1 GSNVD
6 SSCVLRESRRRKTVW
21 QAWQKKAL
29 LSAFCKNQYPSFW
42 DRQELARQIQL
53 PASRIR
59 VWFQNQRSRTGV
71 ARHGPKRSSRGSIP
85 LASQQLEE
93 GFGSRSQG
101 SSMPSDSRR
110 PRTRLNLQQRRILV
124 QAFER
129 NPLPG
134 FATRE
139 QLGQRTGLNEDTIH
153 IWFQNRRARQARA
166 PDQDVPASQVQDV
179 ATGGLSG
186 KDEAAPDNLL
196 LMAAAG
202 GVGMEN
208 SSSSDQPH
216 FHEESQHPQVAL
228 PEGRGQSQTAT
239 QAYEPGTLELLL
251 DELLEEDQVECDRPF
266 PVDLD
271 GNPGSQQPQ
280 VAQPEGQGQEQALTQ
295 GCNTG
300 PLELFLDQLLM
311 EVRVETHKKT
321 KGYMLSSANTGSS
334 SPSEF
339 LLLLRESQ
347 LPQWAQP
354 EGQGQEQALTQGCNT
369 GPLELFL
376 DQLLMEVRVETHSP
390 GPVHL
395 EGGGQQM
402 DATPEL
408 PLSQEEYEALLDIL

>member
-1 GSNVD
+1 
-6 SSCVLRESRRRKTVW
+6 
-21 QAWQKKAL
+21 
-29 LSAFCKNQYPSFW
+29 
-42 DRQELARQIQL
+42 
-53 PASRIR
+53 
-59 VWFQNQRSRTGV
+59 
-71 ARHGPKRSSRGSIP
+71 
-85 LASQQLEE
+85 
-93 GFGSRSQG
+93 
-101 SSMPSDSRR
+101 MPSDSRR

-239 QAYEPGTLELLL
+239 QAYEAGPLELLL
-251 DELLEEDQVECDRPF
+251 DELLEEDQVEGDRPF

-271 GNPGSQQPQ
+271 GNPGGKEHG
-280 VAQPEGQGQEQALTQ
+280 VVQETIL
-295 GCNTG
+295 
-300 PLELFLDQLLM
+300 QLAATDCVSK
-311 EVRVETHKKT
+311 E
-321 KGYMLSSANTGSS
+321 SS
-334 SPSEF
+334 SYSDPTNFS
-339 LLLLRESQ
+339 RESQ

-354 EGQGQEQALTQGCNT
+354 EGQGQEQALTQGCNR

-376 DQLLMEVRVETHSP
+376 DQLLMEVRVETLSP

-395 EGGGQQM
+395 EGAVQQM

>member
-1 GSNVD
+1 MEAGSNVD

-29 LSAFCKNQYPSFW
+29 LSAFSKNQYPSFW

-59 VWFQNQRSRTGV
+59 VWFQNQRSRTGEV
-71 ARHGPKRSSRGSIP
+71 RHGPKRSSRGSIP
-85 LASQQLEE
+85 LASQELEE

-251 DELLEEDQVECDRPF
+251 DELLEEDQVEGDRPF

-271 GNPGSQQPQ
+271 GNPGGKEHG
-280 VAQPEGQGQEQALTQ
+280 VVQETIL
-295 GCNTG
+295 
-300 PLELFLDQLLM
+300 QLAATDCVSK
-311 EVRVETHKKT
+311 E
-321 KGYMLSSANTGSS
+321 SS
-334 SPSEF
+334 SYSDPTNFS
-339 LLLLRESQ
+339 RESQ

-376 DQLLMEVRVETHSP
+376 DQLLMEVRVETLSP